1 MSGWLVEGVYCSGY
15 DGYCEYVP
23 GLNDVGDCQK
33 GEDEDQCGGCCLADG
48 DEADLVEPIG
58 YDASDQVQGDCGSVL
73 ASPTYPR

>member
-1 MSGWLVEGVYCSGY
+1 M
-15 DGYCEYVP
+15 
-23 GLNDVGDCQK
+23 GDCQK

-58 YDASDQVQGDCGSVL
+58 YDASDQVQGDCGSAL